1 MAEGDVCERA
11 DQLLVIGRAQAAIDL
26 LGRHLATHPDDARA
40 LRLLAIAH
48 TDLDR
53 HAEALHW
60 ADRAVSVE
68 PLVAGGWHSRATAL
82 LGLDR
87 VDEAIAAARR
97 AVELDPD
104 NWVEQYLL
112 GRALVHGPN
121 RSTEAIRVARITIG
135 LAPTEADA
143 HVLLGMAYSRLGDT
157 AAESAAYRAALALD
171 PQNTS
176 ARNNLAVIDLR
187 EGRHD
192 QAMRGFRDAAANDPQ
207 NTTMHRNIGTSAFSP
222 LVKQGKWL
230 VAIVVASTAVVV
242 NNPVPYWIR
251 AVLAGAVVLGWA
263 VFGWVRV
270 GRLSPPV
277 RRLLV
282 EQTRFWWHQP
292 PIRGFLLGLAIN
304 QGCSVGALLAPGS
317 ALVPDLLL
325 GAGAVAVFGLGV
337 LGQLREDASAARE
350 P

>member
-1 MAEGDVCERA
+1 MADPDVCERA
-11 DQLLVIGRAQAAIDL
+11 DQLLAVGRAQAAIEL
-26 LGRHLATHPDDARA
+26 LGTHLGSHPDDGRA
-40 LRLLAIAH
+40 LRLLSIAC
-48 TDLDR
+48 TDADR
-53 HAEALHW
+53 YPDALRW

-87 VDEAIAAARR
+87 VDEAIEAARR

-104 NWVEQYLL
+104 NWIEQYLL
-112 GRALVHGPN
+112 GRALVHGPH
-121 RSTEAIRVARITIG
+121 RSAEAIRVARVTVG

-171 PQNTS
+171 PRNTS

-187 EGRHD
+187 EGRHE
-192 QAMRGFRDAAANDPQ
+192 QAMRGFRDAVANDPQ
-207 NTTMHRNIGTSAFSP
+207 NTTMHSNIGKSAFSP

-230 VAIVVASTAVVV
+230 VAVVVALAAVVV
-242 NNPVPYWIR
+242 NNPVPYWVR
-251 AVLAGAVVLGWA
+251 AMLAGAVVLGWA
-263 VFGWVRV
+263 GFGWVRI
-270 GRLSPPV
+270 GRLSPAV

-282 EQTRFWWHQP
+282 EQTRFWWDKP

-304 QGCSVGALLAPGS
+304 QVCALAALLVPITG
-317 ALVPDLLL
+317 LLPDLLL

-337 LGQLREDASAARE
+337 VGQLREDRSADGE